1 MELINRHTQL
11 KKGDFTFGGTFP
23 FFGVQ
28 NLGKKKPIVY
38 FIVDFSFLFFFFSFS
53 GSEPSIRWN
62 VETGLNFSLFSCN
75 NCLTEMKVRQFLDF
89 VSFQFLT
96 IALGV
101 IDRCSIVVSK
111 AACQKLSF
119 R

>member
-1 MELINRHTQL
+1 M
-11 KKGDFTFGGTFP
+11 
-23 FFGVQ
+23 
-28 NLGKKKPIVY
+28 GKKKPIVY
-38 FIVDFSFLFFFFSFS
+38 FRVDFFFFSFY
-53 GSEPSIRWN
+53 GSEPTIGWN
-62 VETGLNFSLFSCN
+62 VEAGLKFSLFSCN
-75 NCLTEMKVRQFLDF
+75 NCLTEMKFRQFLDF

-96 IALGV
+96 IVVGV

>member
-1 MELINRHTQL
+1 M
-11 KKGDFTFGGTFP
+11 
-23 FFGVQ
+23 
-28 NLGKKKPIVY
+28 GKKKPIVY
-38 FIVDFSFLFFFFSFS
+38 FRVDFSFFFSFSFS
-53 GSEPSIRWN
+53 GSEAAIYWN
-62 VETGLNFSLFSCN
+62 VEAGLNFSLFSCN
-75 NCLTEMKVRQFLDF
+75 NCLMEMKFRQLLDF

-111 AACQKLSF
+111 AACQKHNF